1 LHSID
6 EALNFAEDLERAN
19 RMGIVIEGIEG
30 HHRIVEKAVAAVY
43 SNTAASAPDSE
54 RHKGFLLLILW
65 QLQSQLFA
73 WSVDSFIYCL
83 RQAHEIAATGFD
95 QARLMLLSQCD
106 PAYPDDFI
114 PLQDAN
120 WSAIESIIHI
130 LRNKK
135 NGTTKQGNELLLR
148 LKRNGRY
155 KSLLER

>member
-43 SNTAASAPDSE
+43 SNTAASEPDSE

-65 QLQSQLFA
+65 RLQSELFP
-73 WSVDSFIYCL
+73 WSVDSAIYCL
-83 RQAHEIAATGFD
+83 RQAHAIAATGFD

-114 PLQDAN
+114 PLQDAT
-120 WSAIESIIHI
+120 WRIIGSVIHM
-130 LRNKK
+130 LRNEK
-135 NGTTKQGNELLLR
+135 NGETTQAKQLLLR